1 MADIKK
7 NKLVSGAQSIAVV
20 ITLTAVLVFGS
31 IIVTAG
37 TTRSASDENPRTFC
51 RIFIPGGDG
60 SMSTT
65 DTPESNLNNLL
76 SIPAVVAGS
85 TLDNHRPQ
93 QKPILFTEYQASC
106 RPVALHRTTV
116 ASISS
121 RKALEFTLVGAKPSG
136 TG

>member
-1 MADIKK
+1 MLNIEK
-7 NKLVSGAQSIAVV
+7 NRLESGAQSITVV
-20 ITLTAVLVFGS
+20 VTLTAVLLFGS

-37 TTRSASDENPRTFC
+37 TMRSASDENPRTFC

-65 DTPESNLNNLL
+65 DTPESNLNYLL
-76 SIPAVVAGS
+76 SIPAVVAGP
-85 TLDNHRPQ
+85 TLDNHRPA
-93 QKPILFTEYQASC
+93 QKPIQFTEYQKTC
-106 RPVALHRTTV
+106 RPVAMHRTTV